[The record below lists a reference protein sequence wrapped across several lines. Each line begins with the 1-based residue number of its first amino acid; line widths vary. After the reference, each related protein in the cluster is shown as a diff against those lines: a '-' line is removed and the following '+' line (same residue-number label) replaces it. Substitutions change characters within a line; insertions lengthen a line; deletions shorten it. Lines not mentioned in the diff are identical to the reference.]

1 LALNCCSGDIATQL
15 VNEEDKLTPR
25 TSGGTAGHGILFTNP
40 PDDQAE
46 ADEPAM
52 VSPEL
57 SLEQPNEWYKNEL
70 DEARESAM
78 QANSQITIINQ
89 EYCSLLGAE
98 QTKVCAAC
106 GLATLLTLHQVV
118 HFKEL
123 FQYCQFGRPI
133 STEHAVT
140 VDARR
145 VKVHTASQDWRSSQ
159 NLSERSTSSLPNMND
174 EARLEEEKHV
184 VQKAG
189 KRQFLVS
196 AH

>member
-1 LALNCCSGDIATQL
+1 M
-15 VNEEDKLTPR
+15 NEEDKLTPR

-106 GLATLLTLHQVV
+106 GLTNLATL
-118 HFKEL
+118 F
-123 FQYCQFGRPI
+123 
-133 STEHAVT
+133 
-140 VDARR
+140 
-145 VKVHTASQDWRSSQ
+145 DWRSSQ